1 MMNLLEVKNL
11 YAGYGAKE
19 VLHDL
24 SFDLR
29 PGEVLCIVGESG
41 SGKSTLLKA
50 VINAALTD
58 FYYRGEIRRNSDFGV
73 VFQNPFSSF
82 NPTNCIWTHFKQ
94 LAHSKSSL
102 RSSEIKNRAVHLLET
117 VGLKD
122 AEELLHGYSYE
133 MSGGMLQRISIAMA
147 LFFEPGFIVADE
159 PTSALDMGVRNMV
172 MKEFSRIK
180 AANRSI
186 LLVTHDMRVVEKI
199 ADRVMVI
206 FGGHILEAG
215 SQAEVIGRPIHPYTK
230 ALLGAVPK
238 FNEGLPAKVSYN
250 DFDYGELQEY
260 LLQPDSRHYVAPWR
274 IVEEN

>member
-19 VLHDL
+19 VLHGL

-172 MKEFSRIK
+172 LQEFSRIK

-186 LLVTHDMRVVEKI
+186 LLVTHDMRVVKKI

>member
-19 VLHDL
+19 VLHGL

-147 LFFEPGFIVADE
+147 LLFEPGFIVADE

-172 MKEFSRIK
+172 LQEFSRIK

>member
-19 VLHDL
+19 VLHGL

-172 MKEFSRIK
+172 LQEFSRIK

>member
-147 LFFEPGFIVADE
+147 LLFEPGFIVADE

-180 AANRSI
+180 AENRSI

-238 FNEGLPAKVSYN
+238 FNEGLPANVSYN

>member
-19 VLHDL
+19 VLHGL

-41 SGKSTLLKA
+41 SGKSSLLKA

-180 AANRSI
+180 AENRSI

>member
-172 MKEFSRIK
+172 MKECSRIK
-180 AANRSI
+180 AENRSI

>member
-11 YAGYGAKE
+11 YAGYEAKE
-19 VLHDL
+19 VLHGL

-147 LFFEPGFIVADE
+147 LLFEPGFIVADE

-180 AANRSI
+180 AENRSI

-238 FNEGLPAKVSYN
+238 FNEGLPEKVSYN

>member
-19 VLHDL
+19 VLHGL

-41 SGKSTLLKA
+41 SGKSSLLKA

-133 MSGGMLQRISIAMA
+133 MSGGMLQRIAIAMA

-172 MKEFSRIK
+172 LQEFSRIK
-180 AANRSI
+180 AANRAV

-199 ADRVMVI
+199 ADRVIVI

-250 DFDYGELQEY
+250 DFDYSELQEY
-260 LLQPDSRHYVAPWR
+260 LLQPDSQHYVAPWR
-274 IVEEN
+274 IVEEE

>member
-19 VLHDL
+19 VLHGL

-172 MKEFSRIK
+172 LQEFSRIK

-260 LLQPDSRHYVAPWR
+260 LLQPDSQHYVAPWR
-274 IVEEN
+274 IVEEE

>member
-19 VLHDL
+19 VLHGI

-180 AANRSI
+180 AENRSI

-260 LLQPDSRHYVAPWR
+260 FLQPDSRHYVAPWR

>member
-1 MMNLLEVKNL
+1 MNLLEVKNL

-19 VLHDL
+19 VLHGL

-180 AANRSI
+180 AENRSI

>member
-147 LFFEPGFIVADE
+147 LLFEPGFIVADE

>member
-19 VLHDL
+19 VLHGL

-172 MKEFSRIK
+172 LQEFSRIK

-215 SQAEVIGRPIHPYTK
+215 SQAEVIGRPIHSYTK

>member
-19 VLHDL
+19 VLHGL

-180 AANRSI
+180 AENRSI

-206 FGGHILEAG
+206 FGGYILEAG

-274 IVEEN
+274 IVEEE

>member
-172 MKEFSRIK
+172 LQEFSRIK

>member
-19 VLHDL
+19 VLHGL

-102 RSSEIKNRAVHLLET
+102 RSSEIKNRVVHLLET

-147 LFFEPGFIVADE
+147 LLFEPGFIVADE

-172 MKEFSRIK
+172 LQEFSRIK

-260 LLQPDSRHYVAPWR
+260 LLQPDSWHYVAPWR

>member
-19 VLHDL
+19 VLHGL

-147 LFFEPGFIVADE
+147 LLFEPGFIVADE

-180 AANRSI
+180 AENRSI

-238 FNEGLPAKVSYN
+238 FNEGLPEKVSYN

>member
-19 VLHDL
+19 VLHGL

-102 RSSEIKNRAVHLLET
+102 RSSEIKNRVVHLLET

-147 LFFEPGFIVADE
+147 LLFEPGFIVADE

-172 MKEFSRIK
+172 LQEFSRIK

>member
-19 VLHDL
+19 VLHGL

-102 RSSEIKNRAVHLLET
+102 RSSEIKNRAVHFLET

-180 AANRSI
+180 AENRSI

>member
-82 NPTNCIWTHFKQ
+82 NPTNSIWTHFKQ

-215 SQAEVIGRPIHPYTK
+215 SQVEVIGRPIHPYTK

>member
-102 RSSEIKNRAVHLLET
+102 RSSEIKNRVVHLLET

-147 LFFEPGFIVADE
+147 LLFEPGFIVADE

-180 AANRSI
+180 AENRSI

>member
-19 VLHDL
+19 VLHGL

-180 AANRSI
+180 AENRSI

-274 IVEEN
+274 IVEEE

>member
-1 MMNLLEVKNL
+1 MNLLEVKNL

-19 VLHDL
+19 VLHGL

-172 MKEFSRIK
+172 LQEFSRIK

>member
-19 VLHDL
+19 VLHGL

-41 SGKSTLLKA
+41 SGKSSLLKA

-172 MKEFSRIK
+172 LQEFSRIK

>member
-19 VLHDL
+19 VLHGL

-180 AANRSI
+180 AENRSI

>member
-94 LAHSKSSL
+94 LAHSKGSL

-180 AANRSI
+180 AENRSI

>member
-1 MMNLLEVKNL
+1 MNLLEVKNL

-19 VLHDL
+19 VLHGL

-102 RSSEIKNRAVHLLET
+102 RSSEIKNRVVHLLET

-147 LFFEPGFIVADE
+147 LLFEPGFIVADE

-172 MKEFSRIK
+172 LQEFSRIK

>member
-1 MMNLLEVKNL
+1 MNLLEVKNL

-180 AANRSI
+180 AENRSI

>member
-19 VLHDL
+19 VLHGL

>member
-172 MKEFSRIK
+172 LQEFSRIK

-206 FGGHILEAG
+206 FGGHIFEAG

>member
-133 MSGGMLQRISIAMA
+133 MSGGMPQRISIAMA

-180 AANRSI
+180 AENRSI

>member
-180 AANRSI
+180 AENRSI

-206 FGGHILEAG
+206 FGGHILEVG

>member
-102 RSSEIKNRAVHLLET
+102 RSSEIKNRVVHLLET

-147 LFFEPGFIVADE
+147 LLFEPGFIVADE

-180 AANRSI
+180 AENRSI

-260 LLQPDSRHYVAPWR
+260 LLQPDLRHYVAPWR

>member
-180 AANRSI
+180 AENRSI